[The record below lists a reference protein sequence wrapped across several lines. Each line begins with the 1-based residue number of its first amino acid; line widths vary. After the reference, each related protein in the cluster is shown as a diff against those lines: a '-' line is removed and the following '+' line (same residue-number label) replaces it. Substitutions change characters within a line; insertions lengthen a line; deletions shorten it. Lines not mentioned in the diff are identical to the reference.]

1 MTRNGRT
8 KVIYKGTFISK
19 QTLLFLSQTEED
31 IKEIIDEMKEDKIC
45 AVECANESD
54 VCVKTKEEANRNSK
68 SGFFINFSIK
78 CLNIYFFSIRK
89 TKLTV

>member
-8 KVIYKGTFISK
+8 KVVYKGTFISK

-45 AVECANESD
+45 SVQCANESD
-54 VCVKTKEEANRNSK
+54 VWKKQIE
-68 SGFFINFSIK
+68 
-78 CLNIYFFSIRK
+78 IRK
-89 TKLTV
+89 VGSS

>member
-1 MTRNGRT
+1 MARNGRT

-78 CLNIYFFSIRK
+78 CLNIYFFLSEKRN
-89 TKLTV
+89 